1 MPERI
6 PDYEFF
12 GKAEDRERAIRERLA
27 KVQAELAKAQEA
39 LRRIANHWTGL
50 SVHARQMRD
59 VALAALPD
67 EEERPAV
74 YLDETHRHTEEEL
87 RRIAEWRRS
96 DATAGRDEFGG
107 RP

>member
-39 LRRIANHWTGL
+39 LRRINEYETNGDYGEGGELQDIAP
-50 SVHARQMRD
+50 
-59 VALAALPD
+59 VALKELPD
-67 EEERPAV
+67 EGER
-74 YLDETHRHTEEEL
+74 
-87 RRIAEWRRS
+87 
-96 DATAGRDEFGG
+96 
-107 RP
+107 